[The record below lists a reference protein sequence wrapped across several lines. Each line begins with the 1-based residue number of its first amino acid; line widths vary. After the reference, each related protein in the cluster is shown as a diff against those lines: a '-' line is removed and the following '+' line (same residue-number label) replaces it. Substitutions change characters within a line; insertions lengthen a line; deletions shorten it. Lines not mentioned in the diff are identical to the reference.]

1 MIELFLAYA
10 LSLGPFIAAAILV
23 GFIVPFV
30 FPWIWNHPD
39 RWLFFLIFGLG
50 LTTFGSATVGSEGS
64 LVKQLP
70 WGSLF
75 VFCALKLFFDKQITS
90 SWGLQAI
97 APPLLLLVVFALV
110 SLSWSPVPAVSMKRL
125 AQIVGILLI
134 GLLVARQMAEG
145 RGLLT
150 QITWPAAF
158 FLCVGLVFAIG
169 MPSAGFDEDRAL
181 RAFTSHKNT
190 WGQFSLIAALAF
202 SLAFV
207 IQRQYRWI
215 YLVLLGIA
223 IVSLFASRSSTSIL
237 AFVLLAGILLIWLAL
252 NRWGVLGKVFVIVAV
267 CIIALVIHAY
277 VVITANS
284 PIEYLTEQIFS
295 ATGKSSTL
303 SGRVYL
309 WNLLFSEIARH
320 PWLGIGYGGFW
331 TGIEGASGMVIRQL
345 NWGPPTQSHSGYIDV
360 VNELGFVGLTLL
372 TLLLI
377 AQLRNLIRL
386 YRVGQ
391 REISLF
397 HSAILFCAIVI
408 NYAET
413 SFLRTTHLWWILLC
427 VSIIEVNVRLAND
440 TLQLPSGY
448 PQRGKKWP
456 ATLSH

>member
-10 LSLGPFIAAAILV
+10 LSLGPFVAAAILV
-23 GFIVPFV
+23 GFVVPFV
-30 FPWIWNHPD
+30 FPWIWNNPD

-50 LTTFGSATVGSEGS
+50 LTTFGSGAVGSEGS

-70 WGSLF
+70 WGGLF
-75 VFCALKLFFDKQITS
+75 VFCAMKLWFDKQITFI
-90 SWGLQAI
+90 WGLQAL
-97 APPLLLLVVFALV
+97 APPLLLLLAFALV
-110 SLSWSPVPAVSMKRL
+110 SLSWSPVPEVSFKRL
-125 AQIVGILLI
+125 AQIVGIVLI
-134 GLLVARQMAEG
+134 GSIVARQMTEG

-158 FLCVGLVFAIG
+158 FLSVGLVFALG

-181 RAFTSHKNT
+181 RAFSSHKNT
-190 WGQFSLIAALAF
+190 WGQFSLISALAF

-252 NRWGVLGKVFVIVAV
+252 NRWGGLGKVFVIVAV
-267 CIIALVIHAY
+267 CIVAVVTHAY
-277 VVITANS
+277 IVITANS

-309 WNLLFSEIARH
+309 WKLMFSEIARH

-360 VNELGFVGLTLL
+360 VNELGFVGLSLL
-372 TLLLI
+372 ALLLI

-386 YRVGQ
+386 YRVGD

-413 SFLRTTHLWWILLC
+413 SFLRTTHLWWIILC

-440 TLQLPSGY
+440 TLQLPSAF
-448 PQRGKKWP
+448 PQREKRWL
-456 ATLSH
+456 ATLSQ